1 MTSPD
6 EILSVA
12 HVTSAGQP
20 WLKQCHVHS
29 VLMWEWTERSLLC
42 SEVKYP
48 LGIYFSQMVKCQF
61 TTSDKQERNASLH
74 LLVKA

>member
-12 HVTSAGQP
+12 HAISAGQP
-20 WLKQCHVHS
+20 WLKQCHVPS
-29 VLMWEWTERSLLC
+29 VLVWERTEQSLLC
-42 SEVKYP
+42 SEVEYP
-48 LGIYFSQMVKCQF
+48 LGIYFSQMVKCQH
-61 TTSDKQERNASLH
+61 TTSEQQERNASLR